1 LPAERS
7 DDKVYLAQRSLPGV
21 DERNYAMHSMKRV
34 SVLAIGLAAAGALL
48 LSGCGSSTTAA
59 DPGAAAVPAVSAPA
73 ASTPAAS
80 APAPSEGTADQVVE
94 VWTCVND
101 GTKTICTCEGEQS
114 SCKETVGEPSKVKG
128 AMGTVKWFNDSK
140 GFGFV
145 TPDEGGE
152 DVFVHFSAINMPG
165 FKTLKEGQRVSF
177 EVTDGKKG
185 KQASNIQSA

>member
-1 LPAERS
+1 MR
-7 DDKVYLAQRSLPGV
+7 
-21 DERNYAMHSMKRV
+21 SMKRV
-34 SVLAIGLAAAGALL
+34 SALAISLAAAGALL

-59 DPGAAAVPAVSAPA
+59 DPAVAAAPAV
-73 ASTPAAS
+73 S

-94 VWTCVND
+94 VWTCEND
-101 GTKTICTCEGEQS
+101 GTKTTCTCEGEQS
-114 SCKETVGEPSKVKG
+114 SCKETVGEPSNVKG

-165 FKTLKEGQRVSF
+165 FKTLKEGERVTF
-177 EVTDGKKG
+177 EITNGAKG
-185 KQASNIQSA
+185 KQASNIQAA